1 MFCGKYLETHTQN
14 TLGDL
19 TFMNRKEKYLPEND
33 KSYHCYHVDPET
45 APTLTNMHVTI
56 AA

>member
-1 MFCGKYLETHTQN
+1 LFCGKYLETHTQN